1 MAPLPSIFSYTPNT
15 DMEAKV
21 ALIINCDNAK
31 VHAIGFRK
39 GSFYLFEA
47 IARTYA
53 SYPIGSLH
61 LLLP

>member
-1 MAPLPSIFSYTPNT
+1 
-15 DMEAKV
+15 MEAKV

-53 SYPIGSLH
+53 SYPIENLH
-61 LLLP
+61 LRLS